1 MIEVKDMKEI
11 ENTIGLVENYTE
23 CWKQFHHYLQL
34 VRAKKFERED
44 ESQFLELK
52 SLLAQQFELVL
63 AAVEHKYPTR
73 EEVHK
78 LLTESPSLKYLTE
91 MDTDT
96 VRMAEARWH
105 KIYIGLQS
113 ILGQLKVR
121 QQAKPSGAGGGMGW
135 SFFRRAR
142 A

>member
-1 MIEVKDMKEI
+1 MKEI
-11 ENTIGLVENYTE
+11 ETTISLVENYTE
-23 CWKQFHHYLQL
+23 CWKQYHHYLQL
-34 VRAKKFERED
+34 VRAKKFEVED

-52 SLLAQQFELVL
+52 SVLAQQFELVI
-63 AAVEHKYPTR
+63 AAVECKNPTR
-73 EEVHK
+73 DEVHK

-91 MDTDT
+91 MDTDA

-113 ILGQLKVR
+113 ILGQLKV
-121 QQAKPSGAGGGMGW
+121 QQQSKPAADAANAGW
-135 SFFRRAR
+135 SLFRRAS

>member
-1 MIEVKDMKEI
+1 MTDS
-11 ENTIGLVENYTE
+11 ENTISLVENYTE

-34 VRAKKFERED
+34 VRGKKFERED

-52 SLLAQQFELVL
+52 SVLAQQFELVL
-63 AAVEHKYPTR
+63 AAVECKTPTR

-91 MDTDT
+91 MDNDF

-121 QQAKPSGAGGGMGW
+121 QQTKPKPNSAATGW
-135 SFFRRAR
+135 SFFRRAS

>member
-1 MIEVKDMKEI
+1 MKDPEQ
-11 ENTIGLVENYTE
+11 TISLVENYTE

-52 SLLAQQFELVL
+52 SVLAQQFELVT
-63 AAVEHKYPTR
+63 AAVESKSPTR

-91 MDTDT
+91 MDSDA

-113 ILGQLKVR
+113 ILGQLKV
-121 QQAKPSGAGGGMGW
+121 QQNAEPARAERGTGGW
-135 SFFRRAR
+135 SFFRKAST
-142 A
+142 

>member
-1 MIEVKDMKEI
+1 MNEI
-11 ENTIGLVENYTE
+11 ENTISLVENYTE

-52 SLLAQQFELVL
+52 SVLAQQFELVI
-63 AAVEHKYPTR
+63 AAVEYKSPTR

-91 MDTDT
+91 MDTDAI
-96 VRMAEARWH
+96 RMAEARWH
-105 KIYIGLQS
+105 KIYIALQS
-113 ILGQLKVR
+113 ILGQLKV
-121 QQAKPSGAGGGMGW
+121 QQTAEPAKAERGAGGW
-135 SFFRRAR
+135 SFFRKASTQG
-142 A
+142 

>member
-1 MIEVKDMKEI
+1 MKEI

-52 SLLAQQFELVL
+52 SVLAQQFELVL
-63 AAVEHKYPTR
+63 AAVECKSPSR

-78 LLTESPSLKYLTE
+78 LLIEAPSLKYLTE
-91 MDTDT
+91 MDTDS
-96 VRMAEARWH
+96 VRASEARWH

-113 ILGQLKVR
+113 ILGQLKVQ
-121 QQAKPSGAGGGMGW
+121 QQAPQPDLERPGW
-135 SFFRRAR
+135 SLFRRAST
-142 A
+142 

>member
-1 MIEVKDMKEI
+1 MKNSEQ
-11 ENTIGLVENYTE
+11 TISLVENYTE

-52 SLLAQQFELVL
+52 SVLAQQFELVI
-63 AAVEHKYPTR
+63 AAVDCKSPAR

-91 MDTDT
+91 MDSDA

-105 KIYIGLQS
+105 KIYIALQS
-113 ILGQLKVR
+113 ILGQLKVA
-121 QQAKPSGAGGGMGW
+121 QNAGPVKAETGTGGGW
-135 SFFRRAR
+135 SFFRKAST
-142 A
+142 

>member
-1 MIEVKDMKEI
+1 MKDI
-11 ENTIGLVENYTE
+11 ENTISLVENYTE
-23 CWKQFHHYLQL
+23 CWKQYHHYLQL
-34 VRAKKFERED
+34 VRNKKFESED

-52 SLLAQQFELVL
+52 SVLAQQFELVI
-63 AAVEHKYPTR
+63 AAVECKTPTR
-73 EEVHK
+73 DEVHK

-91 MDTDT
+91 MDSDS

-113 ILGQLKVR
+113 ILGQLKVA
-121 QQAKPSGAGGGMGW
+121 QQSAPKTEASSAGW
-135 SFFRRAR
+135 SLFRKAS

>member
-1 MIEVKDMKEI
+1 MKDIEQRI
-11 ENTIGLVENYTE
+11 SLLENYTE

-44 ESQFLELK
+44 EAQFLELK
-52 SLLAQQFELVL
+52 SVLAQQYELVV
-63 AAVEHKYPTR
+63 ATVECKGPSR

-78 LLTESPSLKYLTE
+78 LLMETPSLKYLTE
-91 MDTDT
+91 METDA

-113 ILGQLKVR
+113 ILGQIKVA
-121 QQAKPSGAGGGMGW
+121 QQAKPEKPESTGISW
-135 SFFRRAR
+135 SFFKRASTSV
-142 A
+142 

>member
-1 MIEVKDMKEI
+1 MKNSEQ
-11 ENTIGLVENYTE
+11 TISLVENYTE

-52 SLLAQQFELVL
+52 SVLAQQFELVI
-63 AAVEHKYPTR
+63 AAVDCKSPAR

-91 MDTDT
+91 MDSDA

-113 ILGQLKVR
+113 ILGQLKVA
-121 QQAKPSGAGGGMGW
+121 QNASPAKAERGGGGW
-135 SFFRRAR
+135 SFFRKAS

>member
-1 MIEVKDMKEI
+1 MKQN
-11 ENTIGLVENYTE
+11 ENIISLVENYTE

-34 VRAKKFERED
+34 VRSKKFERED

-52 SLLAQQFELVL
+52 SVLAQQFELVL
-63 AAVEHKYPTR
+63 DAAECKSPTR
-73 EEVHK
+73 DEVHK

-91 MDTDT
+91 MDSDA

-113 ILGQLKVR
+113 ILGQLKVK
-121 QQAKPSGAGGGMGW
+121 QGKLAKPESSAAGW
-135 SFFRRAR
+135 SLFRRA
-142 A
+142 AT

>member
-1 MIEVKDMKEI
+1 MKDSEH
-11 ENTIGLVENYTE
+11 TINLVENYTE

-34 VRAKKFERED
+34 VRGKKFERED

-52 SLLAQQFELVL
+52 SVLAQQFEMVM
-63 AAVEHKYPTR
+63 AAVECKYPTR

-91 MDTDT
+91 MDSDS

-113 ILGQLKVR
+113 ILGQLKVA
-121 QQAKPSGAGGGMGW
+121 QQSSPAKPDAGGTSGGW
-135 SFFRRAR
+135 SFFRKAS

>member
-1 MIEVKDMKEI
+1 MKES
-11 ENTIGLVENYTE
+11 ENIISLVENYTE

-34 VRAKKFERED
+34 VRGKKFEQED

-52 SLLAQQFELVL
+52 SVLAQQFELVL
-63 AAVEHKYPTR
+63 DAVECKYPTR

-78 LLTESPSLKYLTE
+78 LLTDSPSLKYLTE
-91 MDTDT
+91 MDTDA

-113 ILGQLKVR
+113 ILGQLKVK
-121 QQAKPSGAGGGMGW
+121 QAKHSKPESAAGGW
-135 SFFRRAR
+135 SLFRRAST
-142 A
+142 

>member
-1 MIEVKDMKEI
+1 MRDS
-11 ENTIGLVENYTE
+11 ENIISLVENYTE

-34 VRAKKFERED
+34 VRGKKFERED

-52 SLLAQQFELVL
+52 SVLAQQFELVL
-63 AAVEHKYPTR
+63 ATVECKYPTR

-91 MDTDT
+91 MDTDS

-113 ILGQLKVR
+113 ILGQLKVE
-121 QQAKPSGAGGGMGW
+121 QQSKPVKDAAGGSAPGW
-135 SFFRRAR
+135 SLFRRAST
-142 A
+142 

>member
-1 MIEVKDMKEI
+1 MKDS
-11 ENTIGLVENYTE
+11 ENTISLVENYTE

-34 VRAKKFERED
+34 VRSKKFERED

-52 SLLAQQFELVL
+52 SVLAQQFELVL
-63 AAVEHKYPTR
+63 AAVECKYPTR

-78 LLTESPSLKYLTE
+78 LLTESPSLKYLVE
-91 MDTDT
+91 MDSDS

-113 ILGQLKVR
+113 ILGQLKVG
-121 QQAKPSGAGGGMGW
+121 QQAKSEKPEAAASTGW
-135 SFFRRAR
+135 SFFRRAST
-142 A
+142 

>member
-1 MIEVKDMKEI
+1 MRDS
-11 ENTIGLVENYTE
+11 ENIISLVENYTE

-34 VRAKKFERED
+34 VRGKKFERED

-52 SLLAQQFELVL
+52 SVLAQQFELVL
-63 AAVEHKYPTR
+63 ATVECKYPTR

-91 MDTDT
+91 MDTDS
-96 VRMAEARWH
+96 VRMTEARWH

-113 ILGQLKVR
+113 ILGQLKVE
-121 QQAKPSGAGGGMGW
+121 QQSKPVKNEAGGSAPGW
-135 SFFRRAR
+135 SLFRRAST
-142 A
+142 

>member
-1 MIEVKDMKEI
+1 MRDS
-11 ENTIGLVENYTE
+11 ENIISLVENYTE

-34 VRAKKFERED
+34 VRGKKFERED

-52 SLLAQQFELVL
+52 SVLAQQFELVL
-63 AAVEHKYPTR
+63 AAIECKYPTR

-91 MDTDT
+91 MDTDS

-113 ILGQLKVR
+113 ILGQLKVE
-121 QQAKPSGAGGGMGW
+121 QQSKPVKDAAGGSAPGW
-135 SFFRRAR
+135 SLFRRAST
-142 A
+142 

>member
-1 MIEVKDMKEI
+1 MKES
-11 ENTIGLVENYTE
+11 ENIISLVENYTE

-34 VRAKKFERED
+34 VRSRKFEQED

-52 SLLAQQFELVL
+52 SVLAQQFELVL
-63 AAVEHKYPTR
+63 DAAECKYPTR

-91 MDTDT
+91 MDSDT

-113 ILGQLKVR
+113 ILGQLKV
-121 QQAKPSGAGGGMGW
+121 QQAKPAKPQAAGGGW
-135 SFFRRAR
+135 SLFRRAG

>member
-1 MIEVKDMKEI
+1 MKNSEQ
-11 ENTIGLVENYTE
+11 TISLVENYTE

-52 SLLAQQFELVL
+52 SVLAQQFELVI
-63 AAVEHKYPTR
+63 AAVDCKSPAR

-91 MDTDT
+91 MDSDA

-105 KIYIGLQS
+105 KIYIALQS
-113 ILGQLKVR
+113 ILGQLKVA
-121 QQAKPSGAGGGMGW
+121 QNAGPVKAEPGTGGGW
-135 SFFRRAR
+135 SFFRKAST
-142 A
+142 

>member
-1 MIEVKDMKEI
+1 MRDS
-11 ENTIGLVENYTE
+11 ENIISLVENYTE
-23 CWKQFHHYLQL
+23 CWKQFHYYLQL
-34 VRAKKFERED
+34 VRGKKFERED

-52 SLLAQQFELVL
+52 SVLAQQFELVL
-63 AAVEHKYPTR
+63 AAIECKYPTR

-91 MDTDT
+91 MDTDS

-113 ILGQLKVR
+113 ILGQLKVE
-121 QQAKPSGAGGGMGW
+121 QQSKPVKDAAGGSAPGW
-135 SFFRRAR
+135 SLFRRAST
-142 A
+142 

>member
-1 MIEVKDMKEI
+1 MKDT
-11 ENTIGLVENYTE
+11 ENTISLVENYTE

-34 VRAKKFERED
+34 VRGKKFEPED

-52 SLLAQQFELVL
+52 SVLAQQFELVL
-63 AAVEHKYPTR
+63 AAVECKYPTR

-91 MDTDT
+91 MDTDAI
-96 VRMAEARWH
+96 RMAESRWH

-113 ILGQLKVR
+113 ILGQLKV
-121 QQAKPSGAGGGMGW
+121 QQQTRVKTEGGNSGW
-135 SFFRRAR
+135 SLFRRAG
-142 A
+142 AS

>member
-1 MIEVKDMKEI
+1 MKDS
-11 ENTIGLVENYTE
+11 ENTISLVENYTE

-34 VRAKKFERED
+34 VRSKKFERED

-52 SLLAQQFELVL
+52 SVLAQQFELVL
-63 AAVEHKYPTR
+63 AAVECKYPTR

-78 LLTESPSLKYLTE
+78 LLTESPSLKYLVE
-91 MDTDT
+91 MDSDS

-113 ILGQLKVR
+113 ILGQLKVA
-121 QQAKPSGAGGGMGW
+121 QNAGPEKVERSASTGW
-135 SFFRRAR
+135 GFFRKAST
-142 A
+142 

>member
-1 MIEVKDMKEI
+1 MKEI
-11 ENTIGLVENYTE
+11 ENTISLVENYTE

-34 VRAKKFERED
+34 VRGKKFERED

-52 SLLAQQFELVL
+52 SVLAQQFELVL
-63 AAVEHKYPTR
+63 AAVESKSPSR
-73 EEVHK
+73 DEVHK
-78 LLTESPSLKYLTE
+78 LLIEAPSLKYLTE
-91 MDTDT
+91 MDNDAI
-96 VRMAEARWH
+96 RMAEARWH

-121 QQAKPSGAGGGMGW
+121 QQAKPMPAGAGW
-135 SFFRRAR
+135 SFFRRAS

>member
-1 MIEVKDMKEI
+1 MKEI
-11 ENTIGLVENYTE
+11 ENTISLVENYTA
-23 CWKQFHHYLQL
+23 CWKQFHHYIQL
-34 VRAKKFERED
+34 VRAKKFEPED

-52 SLLAQQFELVL
+52 SVLAQQFELVL
-63 AAVEHKYPTR
+63 AAVECKYPSR
-73 EEVHK
+73 DEVHK

-91 MDTDT
+91 MDNDFI
-96 VRMAEARWH
+96 RMAEARWH

-121 QQAKPSGAGGGMGW
+121 QQAKPKPAGAGAGW
-135 SFFRRAR
+135 GFFRRAS

>member
-1 MIEVKDMKEI
+1 MKEI
-11 ENTIGLVENYTE
+11 ENTISLVENYTE

-52 SLLAQQFELVL
+52 SVLAQQFELVL
-63 AAVEHKYPTR
+63 AAVECKYPTR
-73 EEVHK
+73 DEVHK
-78 LLTESPSLKYLTE
+78 LLTEAPSLKYLTE
-91 MDTDT
+91 MDTDAI
-96 VRMAEARWH
+96 RMSEARWH

-113 ILGQLKVR
+113 ILGQLKV
-121 QQAKPSGAGGGMGW
+121 QQQRPRSETQASGGW
-135 SFFRRAR
+135 GFFRRAS

>member
-1 MIEVKDMKEI
+1 MNESETTVS
-11 ENTIGLVENYTE
+11 LVENYTE

-34 VRAKKFERED
+34 VRGKKFERED

-52 SLLAQQFELVL
+52 SVLAQQFELVL
-63 AAVEHKYPTR
+63 AAVECKSPNR

-78 LLTESPSLKYLTE
+78 LLTEAPSLKYLTE
-91 MDTDT
+91 MDTDA

-113 ILGQLKVR
+113 ILGQLKV
-121 QQAKPSGAGGGMGW
+121 QQQPRRAKPDAAGW
-135 SFFRRAR
+135 SLFRRTSA
-142 A
+142 